1 MPLNIYMQAQ
11 RFFSM
16 QLALCAQSLLPFYTM
31 DRRELDAIVSFLVL
45 NHVIPSLP
53 VVCGRGEGSGYAE
66 AVASSHDLLAEGI
79 RFQLLHPRNFTAAAL
94 EASRDAKQEV
104 LLALH
109 ATIAAEV
116 GPGAGAITD
125 AQVDACYA
133 LFCAAARAYHAQYAG
148 CPDLRVCGIDS
159 VCRSD
164 LAHTQTLAH
173 LRARDSMF
181 EPGEEAEP
189 LAVGALSS
197 YRELIRAAVRQ
208 LATVS
213 AAA

>member
-1 MPLNIYMQAQ
+1 
-11 RFFSM
+11 
-16 QLALCAQSLLPFYTM
+16 M

-66 AVASSHDLLAEGI
+66 SVASSHDLLAECI

-109 ATIAAEV
+109 AAVAAEV
-116 GPGAGAITD
+116 GQGAGAISD

-133 LFCAAARAYHAQYAG
+133 LFCAAARAYQAQYPG
-148 CPDLRVCGIDS
+148 CPDVRIRDMDS

-164 LAHTQTLAH
+164 LVHAQTLSH

-181 EPGEEAEP
+181 EPGEDAEP